1 MITKILFTALII
13 LAALVF
19 VRHKSSQSRRPE
31 LDRQARQAQ
40 QDESRKT
47 AMFVAIAF
55 VSLTLAVSAG
65 LYYSHWKEAHRI
77 FTVQIINSHTGSEQT
92 FHVYQGDINGR
103 KFRTIDGRQ
112 INLSDSERME
122 VQERAIDSNE
132 YRSE

>member
-13 LAALVF
+13 LDALIF
-19 VRHKSSQSRRPE
+19 MRHKSGQNRQHEIQRR
-31 LDRQARQAQ
+31 AQ
-40 QDESRKT
+40 QEEGRKT

-65 LYYSHWKEAHRI
+65 LYYSHWQEAHRI
-77 FTVQIINSHTGSEQT
+77 FTVQIINSHTGNEQSY
-92 FHVYQGDINGR
+92 HVYQGDINGR
-103 KFRTIDGRQ
+103 RFRTIDGRL

>member
-1 MITKILFTALII
+1 LITKILFTALIV
-13 LAALVF
+13 LAALLF
-19 VRHKSSQSRRPE
+19 MRHKSSPSRRQVLE
-31 LDRQARQAQ
+31 QQARQAQ
-40 QDESRKT
+40 QDESRKI

-65 LYYSHWKEAHRI
+65 LYYSHWQEAHRI
-77 FTVQIINSHTGSEQT
+77 FTVQVINSHTGSGET

-103 KFRTIDGRQ
+103 RFRTIDGRL

-122 VQERAIDSNE
+122 VQERTIDSNE

>member
-1 MITKILFTALII
+1 MITKILFTLLII
-13 LAALVF
+13 IAAMLF
-19 VRHKSSQSRRPE
+19 MRHKSGQGRRQQLE
-31 LDRQARQAQ
+31 REAQ
-40 QDESRKT
+40 QVQQTESRKT

-77 FTVQIINSHTGSEQT
+77 FTVLIINSHTGSEQSY
-92 FHVYQGDINGR
+92 HVYQGDINGR
-103 KFRTIDGRQ
+103 KFRTIDGRL

>member
-1 MITKILFTALII
+1 MITKILFTALIFI
-13 LAALVF
+13 AALVF
-19 VRHKSSQSRRPE
+19 MRHKNSQSRRQQLE
-31 LDRQARQAQ
+31 QQAQ
-40 QDESRKT
+40 QAEGRKT

-92 FHVYQGDINGR
+92 YHVYQGDINGR
-103 KFRTIDGRQ
+103 RFRTIDGRL

-122 VQERAIDSNE
+122 VQERGIDSNE

>member
-1 MITKILFTALII
+1 MITKILFTALIFI
-13 LAALVF
+13 AALVF
-19 VRHKSSQSRRPE
+19 MRHKNSQSRRQQLE
-31 LDRQARQAQ
+31 QQAQ
-40 QDESRKT
+40 QAEGRKT

-77 FTVQIINSHTGSEQT
+77 FTVQIINSHTGREQT
-92 FHVYQGDINGR
+92 YHVYQGDINGR
-103 KFRTIDGRQ
+103 RFRTIDGRL

-122 VQERAIDSNE
+122 VQERGIDSNE

>member
-19 VRHKSSQSRRPE
+19 MRHKSSQIRRQE
-31 LDRQARQAQ
+31 LQREAQ
-40 QDESRKT
+40 QKGKNRT

-55 VSLTLAVSAG
+55 VSLTLATSAG
-65 LYYSHWKEAHRI
+65 LYYSHWQEAHRI
-77 FTVQIINSHTGSEQT
+77 FTVQIINTLNGNQQL

-103 KFRTIDGRQ
+103 RFRTIDGRQ

-122 VQERAIDSNE
+122 VQEHNIDSNE
-132 YRSE
+132 YQSR